1 MQWFVVKYRNSDGTM
16 TEAEF
21 EAADKSALFKLLA
34 EKNVSAVSI
43 AHGRLSKKSASYPI
57 RGLVMGVFFIAV
69 AVVACLFYFCCG
81 GKNLTNSA
89 TNDTSCQVS
98 AKQGKA
104 STPRK
109 MSRAQKVQEIKA
121 ELNDTVKEF
130 IKKADT
136 NNVIRLGAPQL
147 DPNDPDN
154 AIRTQTMTEV
164 AMLIGIEP
172 GDPMPP
178 VPFSFMLDDDVAKEA
193 ARSGTPT
200 ELGDGG
206 NKRFLEEL
214 EKWRITIKETD
225 SDKRAAKKQELFD
238 AQLELINGIE
248 EGVSVNDSIRA
259 AYNFRKKAYE
269 IRNNLTMAIIE
280 LHESDPDESITKG
293 MIDKAHGTLVAE
305 GIKKI
310 NYLEV
315 MPEYADSEENNTQE
329 EADE

>member
-1 MQWFVVKYRNSDGTM
+1 MEWFTVKYRQPNGAI

-34 EKNVSAVSI
+34 EKNVSAVSV
-43 AHGRLSKKSASYPI
+43 ANGRLSKKSVAYSS
-57 RGLVMGVFFIAV
+57 RWLVIGVIFVFA
-69 AVVACLFYFCCG
+69 AAACLFYFYCS
-81 GKNLTNSA
+81 GKNAANNAVNDALCRVPAKHSEASA
-89 TNDTSCQVS
+89 
-98 AKQGKA
+98 
-104 STPRK
+104 PRK
-109 MSRAQKVQEIKA
+109 MSSHQKIQEIKA
-121 ELNDTVKEF
+121 ELNDKVKGF

-136 NNVIRLGAPQL
+136 NNVIRLGAPPL

-193 ARSGTPT
+193 ARNGEPAGF
-200 ELGDGG
+200 GDGG

-214 EKWRITIKETD
+214 AKWKITIKETD

-238 AQLELINGIE
+238 AQLELISGIE

-259 AYNFRKKAYE
+259 AYDFRKKAYE

-293 MIDKAHGTLVAE
+293 MIDKANETLAAE

-315 MPEYADSEENNTQE
+315 MPEYVDSEEKNRQE